1 MQALVHGTGGDS
13 VKDYALKAVYLDKGQ
28 PTLVQVCATDA
39 IDAISECWQ
48 KLPTNRHEQVDTF
61 EIVTIEMCEHKKGV
75 IV

>member
-1 MQALVHGTGGDS
+1 M
-13 VKDYALKAVYLDKGQ
+13 KDYTLKAVYLDKGQ

-39 IDAISECWQ
+39 IEAHSETWL

-61 EIVTIEMCEHKKGV
+61 QIISISSCQHRKGV